1 MSESRSSG
9 RYQPG
14 SAAEEAAKLAE
25 AARLWLAAKSVNSSD
40 GDVWAEATAEETPAP
55 PECTGCPICAARRRL
70 GGLSPEAY
78 AQLADALG
86 QVAHVLRDLGKRR

>member
-25 AARLWLAAKSVNSSD
+25 AARLWLAAKSARSAE
-40 GDVWAEATAEETPAP
+40 GDVWAEATAEESAVP

-78 AQLADALG
+78 EQLGDARGL
-86 QVAHVLRDLGKRR
+86 VALVLRGLSKRP

>member
-1 MSESRSSG
+1 VSESRSSG

-25 AARLWLAAKSVNSSD
+25 AARLWLAAKSVSPAGS
-40 GDVWAEATAEETPAP
+40 DVWAEATAEETAVP

-78 AQLADALG
+78 GQLADALG
-86 QVAHVLRDLGKRR
+86 QVAQVLRDVGKRR